1 MKRVTTIGL
10 MTMALVISACETAP
24 KTQQAKD
31 DLEQDVQ
38 QTMARLELAD
48 PTLRE
53 FLDKSAG
60 YAIFPSVGK
69 GGFIVGGSYGRGLVY
84 VAGQPVGYSDLSQ
97 ATVGAQIGGQ
107 KYAQILAFE
116 TIRELNQFK
125 QGELTFAA
133 NATAVA
139 LKSGVGKSAK
149 YQDGVVVF
157 VEPIAGLM
165 AEASIG
171 GQSFSYQPK

>member
-1 MKRVTTIGL
+1 MKRVATIGL
-10 MTMALVISACETAP
+10 MMMTLAIAACETAP
-24 KTQQAKD
+24 KSQQGKD

-69 GGFIVGGSYGRGLVY
+69 GGFIVGGSYGRGIVY
-84 VAGQPVGYSDLSQ
+84 VDGQAVGFSDLSQ
-97 ATVGAQIGGQ
+97 ATVGAQVGGQ
-107 KYAQILAFE
+107 EYAQIIAFA

-125 QGELTFAA
+125 QGELTFSA

-149 YQDGVVVF
+149 YQDGIAIF

-165 AEASIG
+165 AEASVG
-171 GQSFSYQPK
+171 GQSFSFQPK